1 VLERTNDELLD
12 PLIDRAFM
20 LADAA
25 GLLPESAAVPDF
37 RKEIRNGSCRRR
49 RLRVNQL
56 GRWRD

>member
-1 VLERTNDELLD
+1 V
-12 PLIDRAFM
+12 I
-20 LADAA
+20 ADAA